1 MSLSAVDV
9 SVIAGFSMPLTITLR
24 PHDPHQTDVIVGGQR
39 IATFDPT
46 PLRISLPPSDP
57 VQYGRQLF
65 AALGGP
71 CVQQLIN
78 TLPRAPELDGLIA
91 ISTDDP
97 TLAAIPWEYLH
108 DDKGFLIFDYLLVR
122 DVPNVQVPPR
132 PDRNRPWRVVA
143 IGSQPLVR
151 STTNGFVA
159 LPQVD
164 VESELEHLRDL
175 LTDDHFPWRW
185 HRIAP
190 TYQALTNDLPSGEPV
205 ILHYAGH
212 AAVEN
217 GKPVLWLENEYGV
230 LNPLPAEDM
239 GRLLRQRCYFAI
251 LNACQ
256 TAAASDS
263 ANLALTLV
271 RDGIPAVLGMQER
284 LDDRAATDVA
294 RTLYRRLGMSEHP
307 AQALYYVR
315 LALRNQD
322 HAGHHRW
329 VIPVLYWA
337 AGYEWP
343 LPDTAVTEHQP
354 PQEPPPPQ
362 LADLPTPAQVFGRE
376 RELVELAQLFV
387 DAKKQI
393 VTICGTGGI
402 GKTTLAVALARRLR
416 FHFPGGIVA
425 VSLAVGG
432 DNAALRAEAV
442 RLQLAVKLGIDQH
455 PAFRPPTDPFG
466 RDADLSLSSNRFKA
480 APQPIDAKA
489 QEAALVAAAKQTP
502 QRLIIWD
509 NYEIVLWRLRME
521 PDGGVE
527 WSSDQQDEAAAV
539 QRLVRL
545 LADAKVPM
553 LFTTR
558 RSPVGLPGE
567 EVYPPPAAG
576 RQLRGLADDA
586 AAQLVRRW
594 AGERNPTPEFCRRL
608 CKALE
613 GHPLAISLATRR
625 WVSSQSSETEFLTN
639 LEHELY
645 RAKDPASPIEHQ
657 ISVEINVRLSVQAL
671 PVSLR
676 TGLLQLT
683 VIANPTITP
692 EHAAMVWGTDPATAH
707 TDLEQLQRESLLEG
721 QGYDAEHNRAVAYA
735 FHPVIAGVM
744 ARLAHDV
751 DLSAARSRYAAWIAN
766 EVNEAHAQYY
776 RKPEVMERIRHLAA
790 DITTAITHLPPE
802 QRGWVAVRAAWL
814 YQLNGQLDQA
824 QRNVE
829 LAHADAEALSDPALL
844 ATVYHQ
850 QANVLARQGELEAAL
865 RWYEQALQRAE
876 AAGDVR
882 GQGVTM
888 HAIGNVLA
896 ERGELEAALRW
907 YEQALQLLEAAGD
920 VRGQGVTMHEIGN
933 VLARQGEL
941 KAALRWYEQALQRKE
956 AAGDVREQG
965 VTMHAIGNVLA
976 ERGELEA
983 ALRWYE
989 QALQLHRSGGGRAR
1003 PRGDDARDWQR
1014 AGGVRGSWRRR
1025 CAGMSRRCSAEKRRG
1040 TCAAKG

>member
-24 PHDPHQTDVIVGGQR
+24 PHDTHQTDVIVGEQR

-122 DVPNVQVPPR
+122 DVPNVRVPPR

-294 RTLYRRLGMSEHP
+294 RTLYRRLGMREHP

-329 VIPVLYWA
+329 VILVLYWA

-343 LPDTAVTEHQP
+343 LPDAVVTGRQS
-354 PQEPPPPQ
+354 PQEPPPLQ

-393 VTICGTGGI
+393 VTIRGTGGI

-442 RLQLAVKLGIDQH
+442 RLQLAVKLGIDQNW
-455 PAFRPPTDPFG
+455 AFRPPTDPFG
-466 RDADLSLSSNRFKA
+466 RKA

-489 QEAALVAAAKQTP
+489 QEDALVAAAKQTP

-509 NYEIVLWRLRME
+509 NYETVLWRLQME
-521 PDGGVE
+521 PDGGAE

-576 RQLRGLADDA
+576 RQLGGLEDDA

-645 RAKDPASPIEHQ
+645 RAQDPASPIEHQ

-766 EVNEAHAQYY
+766 EVNGAYAQYY

-790 DITTAITHLPPE
+790 DITTAINHLPPE

-844 ATVYHQ
+844 SWVYHQ
-850 QANVLARQGELEAAL
+850 QAKVLAERGELEAAL
-865 RWYEQALQRAE
+865 RWYEQALPRAE

-888 HAIGNVLA
+888 HAIGTVLA

-907 YEQALQLLEAAGD
+907 YEQALQRKEAAGD
-920 VRGQGVTMHEIGN
+920 VRGQGVTMHAIGT
-933 VLARQGEL
+933 VLAERGEL
-941 KAALRWYEQALQRKE
+941 EAVLRWYEQALQRKE
-956 AAGDVREQG
+956 AAGDVEG
-965 VTMHAIGNVLA
+965 KGLTLVTMGVL
-976 ERGELEA
+976 
-983 ALRWYE
+983 
-989 QALQLHRSGGGRAR
+989 QFS
-1003 PRGDDARDWQR
+1003 RGDRTQGLSNAHKGLRLLQTI
-1014 AGGVRGSWRRR
+1014 G
-1025 CAGMSRRCSAEKRRG
+1025 SAEAKTAAETVRRME
-1040 TCAAKG
+1040 AVLSAKDVSGD